1 MQDREARIATVRRTV
16 LEVITEI
23 LPDVPET
30 EVTQDTSLRD
40 LGADS
45 TERVEIILAL
55 QDRLGNDQE
64 LSSFMSIDD
73 VAGLISHLSRDAGEI
88 G

>member
-1 MQDREARIATVRRTV
+1 MQSCEARMATVRRTV

-23 LPDVPET
+23 LPDVPAA
-30 EVTQDTSLRD
+30 EVTEFTSLRD

-55 QDRLGNDQE
+55 KDRLGNNQE
-64 LSSFMSIDD
+64 LSSFMRIND
-73 VAGLISHLSRDAGEI
+73 VGALISYLSKDS
-88 G
+88 

>member
-1 MQDREARIATVRRTV
+1 MQDCEARIATVRRTV

-30 EVTQDTSLRD
+30 EVTEDTSLHD

-55 QDRLGNDQE
+55 KDRLDNDQE

-73 VAGLISHLSRDAGEI
+73 VAGLISYLSK
-88 G
+88 